1 MLSGQ
6 RWLCVVMAVG
16 ALAGP
21 VSAEERKPSEPVRA
35 MYFGNSFL
43 ENSVPW
49 FQPSMFATAG
59 GKLELTTR
67 LGPGWQVWMHVDTF
81 LTQPQNTKDI
91 LAKGDW
97 NAVLI
102 QHFGSHPLLKDNV
115 RDHVWHNQQPWPEP
129 RDVSDFAS
137 CPSSSTNC
145 SRRPNDGRAFIYV
158 SWPGIPGVGEF
169 QKRVQDETQ
178 ASLEAKGLDREA
190 ILKQVKERKATLAE
204 LTPLLEKYDYRA
216 EWLAAYEPN
225 VEVPYNSKCPQPGLF
240 LQADG
245 TTQGAVPEA
254 VGGEAL
260 RKSPTAMSFWRWT
273 RYAGKFPGVTN
284 IGFFSRDG
292 GHIRAGLPRYTV
304 AATVY
309 AVMFGEHPGKLDPA
323 LYNDLENHRNEKLG
337 RLPGVIGP
345 GYIHWPDLGE
355 LFEITPERK
364 KIVDDTVWEVVN
376 GHPYT
381 RVGTAK

>member
-1 MLSGQ
+1 
-6 RWLCVVMAVG
+6 MAVG

-137 CPSSSTNC
+137 CAFIIDELLKA
-145 SRRPNDGRAFIYV
+145 RPNDGRAFIYV

-204 LTPLLEKYDYRA
+204 LTPLMEKYDYRA
-216 EWLAAYEPN
+216 VWLAAYEPN
-225 VEVPYNSKCPQPGLF
+225 VEVPYTSKNAHSRDYSYKLMELLKGRFPKLWAEKRLAQIPNGDVF
-240 LQADG
+240 L
-245 TTQGAVPEA
+245 
-254 VGGEAL
+254 AL
-260 RKSPTAMSFWRWT
+260 DEKMR
-273 RYAGKFPGVTN
+273 AGKFPGVTN

-304 AATVY
+304 AATVS

>member
-137 CPSSSTNC
+137 C
-145 SRRPNDGRAFIYV
+145 AFI
-158 SWPGIPGVGEF
+158 I
-169 QKRVQDETQ
+169 DE
-178 ASLEAKGLDREA
+178 L
-190 ILKQVKERKATLAE
+190 LKA
-204 LTPLLEKYDYRA
+204 
-216 EWLAAYEPN
+216 
-225 VEVPYNSKCPQPGLF
+225 
-240 LQADG
+240 
-245 TTQGAVPEA
+245 PE
-254 VGGEAL
+254 
-260 RKSPTAMSFWRWT
+260 
-273 RYAGKFPGVTN
+273 
-284 IGFFSRDG
+284 
-292 GHIRAGLPRYTV
+292 
-304 AATVY
+304 
-309 AVMFGEHPGKLDPA
+309 
-323 LYNDLENHRNEKLG
+323 
-337 RLPGVIGP
+337 
-345 GYIHWPDLGE
+345 
-355 LFEITPERK
+355 
-364 KIVDDTVWEVVN
+364 
-376 GHPYT
+376 
-381 RVGTAK
+381 